1 MDTLKPILT
10 RYLEN
15 NKQLADVNTRAK
27 DLREHR
33 QTLELDLAAA
43 YTESTL
49 PEKIELNA
57 SKLVFQVKKPGEWKK
72 GWSLSKKQLQNYLVE
87 ILPEH
92 GEDVMKE
99 IVRRHERTLVADEY
113 SFELKALLEWEIGPS
128 GGCFLCFSNLS
139 EHLLQL
145 LKVFFHSL

>member
-27 DLREHR
+27 DLREQR

-49 PEKIELNA
+49 PAKIELNA
-57 SKLVFQVKKPGEWKK
+57 SKMVFQVKKPGEWKK

-99 IVRRHERTLVADEY
+99 IMRRHERTLVADEY
-113 SFELKALLEWEIGPS
+113 SFELKALLEWEIGPCR
-128 GGCFLCFSNLS
+128 GCFLCFSNLS

-145 LKVFFHSL
+145 LKVFF

>member
-43 YTESTL
+43 YTESSTL

-72 GWSLSKKQLQNYLVE
+72 GWSLSKKQLQNYLIE

-113 SFELKALLEWEIGPS
+113 SFELKSLLE
-128 GGCFLCFSNLS
+128 
-139 EHLLQL
+139 
-145 LKVFFHSL
+145 